1 VEGCMEFLVPLMPLF
16 ATLPIAV
23 AGAWIVHRILRHKER
38 SAGSRAQLEE
48 LQQEFEALRSAHM
61 ELQERLDFTERM
73 LGQVRDAQRTLK

>member
-1 VEGCMEFLVPLMPLF
+1 MEFLVPLMPLF

-23 AGAWIVHRILRHKER
+23 AGAWIAHRILRYRER
-38 SAGSRAQLEE
+38 SAGSHAELEE
-48 LQQEFEALRSAHM
+48 LRREFEALRGAHM